1 MLEPDKLK
9 TSARSFIFNLFQG
22 FCPFRTLLLLCT
34 CFFVTM
40 IQMPFFNKYKPNR
53 NQIHLQ
59 TDNLKLHL
67 MACKDKIGF

>member
-9 TSARSFIFNLFQG
+9 TSARSFIFNLF
-22 FCPFRTLLLLCT
+22 FDFAHFEHSCCCALAFL
-34 CFFVTM
+34 VTF
-40 IQMPFFNKYKPNR
+40 FFNKYKPNR